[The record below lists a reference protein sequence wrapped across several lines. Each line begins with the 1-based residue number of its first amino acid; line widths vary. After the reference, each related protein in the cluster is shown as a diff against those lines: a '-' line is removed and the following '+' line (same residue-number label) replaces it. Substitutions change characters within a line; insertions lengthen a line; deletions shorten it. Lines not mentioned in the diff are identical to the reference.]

1 MIFLANV
8 LVMNGGTTFLVRMIK
23 ERARRGQHSA
33 ILLLSDRVDPALVET
48 LGQDADILRL
58 SDFLVDRGMAARG
71 LLGVFAPVAQRRLA
85 KALAPFGP
93 HIHAMSLFG
102 MILGLRLA
110 KWDSSR
116 KLTVGIYHQNEF
128 LYRPPPFYFARESLN
143 LFSAL
148 PPENVI
154 FFNESSRHNYSTYFT
169 GPNYEHAHMLPIGV
183 TLDQPV
189 VPAPANPGQHIISV
203 GNLVSF
209 KTYNRHMI
217 GVVAALC
224 KRFPDIRYDIYGVGP
239 NAEVLLALAERLGV
253 SNRVTLHGPLEYARL
268 REIVSACDLFVG
280 SGTALIEAAAVGRP
294 ALIGIESIEQPE
306 TYGYLS
312 DARGYSYNENM
323 PDVQK
328 HPITPLVEKLFS
340 DPAHWSKIASACAS
354 KAQSF
359 SISVTAN
366 GFDDAGT
373 TARKVPLRLSAP
385 MLVRLATSAAMM
397 RISELLGRSEPFSD
411 RRNQS
416 Y

>member
-8 LVMNGGTTFLVRMIK
+8 LVMNGGTTFLIRMIK

-48 LGQDADILRL
+48 LGYDADILRL

-85 KALAPFGP
+85 KALAPFGS

-102 MILGLRLA
+102 MILGLRLT
-110 KWDSSR
+110 KWDPSR

-128 LYRPPPFYFARESLN
+128 LYRPPPFYFARESLK

-154 FFNESSRHNYSTYFT
+154 FFNESSRHNYATYFT
-169 GPNYEHAHMLPIGV
+169 GPNYERAHLLPIGV

-189 VPAPANPGQHIISV
+189 VPAPANPGQHIVSV

-224 KRFPDIRYDIYGVGP
+224 KKFPNIQYDIYGVGP
-239 NAEVLLALAERLGV
+239 NADELLALAETLGV
-253 SNRVTLHGPLEYARL
+253 SNRVTLQGPLEYARL

-323 PDVQK
+323 PDVPK
-328 HPITPLVEKLFS
+328 HPITPMVEQLFS
-340 DPAHWSKIASACAS
+340 DTSHWAEIAAACAS
-354 KAQSF
+354 KAQGF
-359 SISVTAN
+359 SIAVTAT
-366 GFDDAGT
+366 GFDDAST
-373 TARKVPLRLSAP
+373 IARKVPVRLSA
-385 MLVRLATSAAMM
+385 LTLARLAVSAAIMH
-397 RISELLGRSEPFSD
+397 ISERLGRSESFSD